1 MQLRPRGVPLSSA
14 GAVRQ
19 VDANLLVVVVLVV
32 LLVALTDSV
41 VLAVFNVAMAR
52 GALTVFM
59 TVVACSA
66 AAAATHGE
74 DREEETDHQQSKV
87 RHLKLLFGVA
97 VAMSQSDAT
106 AT

>member
-1 MQLRPRGVPLSSA
+1 MQLRPRRISVSSA

-41 VLAVFNVAMAR
+41 VLAVLNVAMTR

-59 TVVACSA
+59 TLVAFSA
-66 AAAATHGE
+66 AARSGLATKSS
-74 DREEETDHQQSKV
+74 RSVVTPLQI
-87 RHLKLLFGVA
+87 
-97 VAMSQSDAT
+97 
-106 AT
+106 

>member
-1 MQLRPRGVPLSSA
+1 MQLRPRRISLSSA

-41 VLAVFNVAMAR
+41 VLAVLNVAMTR

-59 TVVACSA
+59 TVVAFSA
-66 AAAATHGE
+66 TAAATHGK

-87 RHLKLLFGVA
+87 RHLKLLIDVA
-97 VAMSQSDAT
+97 VAISQSDAT